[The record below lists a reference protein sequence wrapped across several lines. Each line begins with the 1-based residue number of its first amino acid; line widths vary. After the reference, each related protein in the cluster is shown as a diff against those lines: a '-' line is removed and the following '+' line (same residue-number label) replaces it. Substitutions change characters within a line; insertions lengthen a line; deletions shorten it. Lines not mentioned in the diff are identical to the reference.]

1 MEESILEK
9 EPIDVVFKYIDL
21 SDPNL
26 IREGI
31 PQIKKDE
38 DNEELRYALCS
49 VLQNL
54 PWVRHIFSIMPNERV
69 RFLKPREE
77 ITEKSNVHQR
87 QRFPRV
93 RQRVFY
99 RFFEFNLWRLH
110 KFGVSENFIYMN
122 DDYFIERPLKKSDF
136 FYVEIKK
143 GKIVPYL
150 LYSEPVDYKQH
161 KRITEYHN
169 KLDSFVTAGNQ
180 CEAEIQFVT
189 MVKIQI

>member
-1 MEESILEK
+1 MEESVLEK

-38 DNEELRYALCS
+38 DNEELRYTLCS

-54 PWVRHIFSIMPNERV
+54 PWVHHIFIIMPNERV
-69 RFLKPREE
+69 RFLKPQEE
-77 ITEKSNVHQR
+77 IAEKSNVHQR

-99 RFFEFNLWRLH
+99 RFFSL
-110 KFGVSENFIYMN
+110 IY
-122 DDYFIERPLKKSDF
+122 DGCTSLVFQKTVY
-136 FYVEIKK
+136 
-143 GKIVPYL
+143 
-150 LYSEPVDYKQH
+150 
-161 KRITEYHN
+161 T
-169 KLDSFVTAGNQ
+169 
-180 CEAEIQFVT
+180 
-189 MVKIQI
+189 